1 MKQFIVISIY
11 FVLICF
17 LFFVINKRLNRE
29 YFENDRK
36 NISVDIGNRLCLN
49 FTHMLQSFL
58 KKEDYH
64 PEKTDISFFKDF
76 PTIQYDSSIHNKLI
90 EKNIDLSYLDFFTKD
105 ISLWSIEE
113 KKREEIW
120 DIIHPI
126 VHNTLNEMFQKN
138 GIVKE
143 VKYPVI
149 HFRCSDVPFIKHFH
163 YHLQKYS
170 YFKDSLEEIQKEKNM
185 KYDTVILV
193 SCSFHNAGKDNQEKC
208 NIYIDSLKSYLES
221 IGYKVIVQCDTN
233 IDDFATIFYAPAVI
247 STGGSFSFMSGY
259 FGNGIFISEGHYQ
272 EEKEDTKCKTCKSWL
287 KSGYSIDHKDVKD
300 YYDTTSVIEKLQK

>member
-1 MKQFIVISIY
+1 MIKYI
-11 FVLICF
+11 F
-17 LFFVINKRLNRE
+17 LFVCIWVVLYSIDKYLFGRE
-29 YFENDRK
+29 YFENGRK
-36 NISVDIGNRLCLN
+36 NISADLGNRLCLN

-58 KKEDYH
+58 KKEDYR
-64 PEKTDISFFKDF
+64 PEKTDIPFLKDF
-76 PTIQYDSSIHNKLI
+76 PTIPYDSSIHKKLI
-90 EKNIDLSYLDFFTKD
+90 KKNIDLSYLEFFAKD
-105 ISLWSIEE
+105 PSLWSIEE
-113 KKREEIW
+113 KKREETW
-120 DIIHPI
+120 DIIHKI
-126 VHNTLNEMFQKN
+126 VHNTLDEMFRKN

-170 YFKDSLEEIQKEKNM
+170 YFKDSLEEIKKTM

-233 IDDFATIFYAPAVI
+233 VDDFATMFYAPAVI

-272 EEKEDTKCKTCKSWL
+272 EGKEDTKCKTCRSWL
-287 KSGYSIDHKDVKD
+287 KSGYSIEHKDVKD
-300 YYDTTSVIEKLQK
+300 YYDTESVIEKLKK